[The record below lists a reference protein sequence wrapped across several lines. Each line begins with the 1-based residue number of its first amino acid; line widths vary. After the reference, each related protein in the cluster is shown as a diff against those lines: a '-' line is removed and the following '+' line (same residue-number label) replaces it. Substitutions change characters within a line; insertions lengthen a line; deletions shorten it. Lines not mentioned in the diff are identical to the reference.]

1 MTDIVSSYAFT
12 SRLVDRA
19 LSVKARVDKLTTQA
33 STGRVGETFGELGN
47 GARLSADLRA
57 DMLRRQGYVQAI
69 DAANARIDT
78 TQSVLSRISVIA
90 QDVAA
95 KALTM
100 VTTRANSVA
109 AVAEEARQGLEELAG
124 LVNTRVGGI
133 YLFGGTDVAN
143 PPIPAGQ
150 NILNTAWFFQI
161 QASVATLAVGN
172 GATVLSDTLAIAG
185 SDAAGTTPFSSFL
198 STLAPAGGLNE
209 ARIGLPDADGSR
221 IVYGVRANSNAASD
235 SPDTPPT
242 TGSYMRD
249 IMRGLAMLAS
259 LDESKAA
266 IEPDFADIANA
277 LSQSLTS
284 AAKTL
289 EQDRAALGVAQQRL
303 AATKG
308 THTTLILA
316 FTKQVSAVEDVPMEE
331 TLSRLA
337 QVRTQLESNYQLIAA
352 IRDYTLARFL

>member
-1 MTDIVSSYAFT
+1 MTDIVASYAFT

-19 LSVKARVDKLTTQA
+19 LSVKGRLDKLTTQA
-33 STGRVGETFGELGN
+33 STGRVGDTFGDLGD

-57 DMLRRQGYVQAI
+57 DMARRQGYVRAI
-69 DAANARIDT
+69 EAADARIT
-78 TQSVLSRISVIA
+78 ASQSVLARISVIA

-100 VTTRANSVA
+100 VTTQANSVA
-109 AVAEEARQGLEELAG
+109 AVAEQARQGLEELAG
-124 LVNTRVGGI
+124 LVNTRVGGA

-150 NILNTAWFFQI
+150 TILATPWFFQI
-161 QASVATLAVGN
+161 RASVTALATGT
-172 GATVLSDTLAIAG
+172 GATVLADTLAIAG
-185 SDAAGTTPFSSFL
+185 SDASGTTPFSAFL

-209 ARIGLPDADGSR
+209 ARVGLPDADGSR
-221 IVYGVRANSNAASD
+221 IVYGVRANSNAAAI
-235 SPDTPPT
+235 SPATPPT

-249 IMRGLAMLAS
+249 IMRGLGVLAS
-259 LDESKAA
+259 LGVAQTA
-266 IEPDFADIANA
+266 IEPDFATVANEIA
-277 LSQSLTS
+277 QSLTS

-303 AATKG
+303 AATSE
-308 THTTLILA
+308 THTTLIQA
-316 FTKQVSAVEDVPMEE
+316 FTRQVSGVEDVAMEE
-331 TLSRLA
+331 TLSRL
-337 QVRTQLESNYQLIAA
+337 QLVRTQLESNYQLIAA

>member
-19 LSVKARVDKLTTQA
+19 LSVKGRMDKLTTQA
-33 STGRVGETFGELGN
+33 STGRVGDTFGDLGD

-57 DMLRRQGYVQAI
+57 DMTRRQGYVQAI
-69 DAANARIDT
+69 DSANARIDT
-78 TQSVLSRISVIA
+78 TQSVLGRISQIA

-109 AVAEEARQGLEELAG
+109 AVAEQARQGLEEMAG
-124 LVNTRVGGI
+124 LLNTRVGGV
-133 YLFGGTDVAN
+133 YLFAGTDTEN

-150 NILNTAWFFQI
+150 NILATPWFFQI
-161 QASVATLAVGN
+161 QASVTTLAAGN
-172 GATVLSDTLAIAG
+172 GATVLSDTLTIAG
-185 SDAAGTTPFSSFL
+185 SDAPGTTPFSTFL

-209 ARIGLPDADGSR
+209 ARVGLPDADGSR
-221 IVYGVRANSNAASD
+221 IAYGVRANSNAAAIA
-235 SPDTPPT
+235 PTTPPT
-242 TGSYMRD
+242 TTSYTRD
-249 IMRGLAMLAS
+249 IMRGLAVLGS
-259 LDESKAA
+259 LTGAQA
-266 IEPDFADIANA
+266 TIEPDFADVANA
-277 LSQSLTS
+277 IAQSLTA

-303 AATKG
+303 AATKE
-308 THTTLILA
+308 THTTLIQA
-316 FTKQVSAVEDVPMEE
+316 FTRQVSGVEDAPMEE